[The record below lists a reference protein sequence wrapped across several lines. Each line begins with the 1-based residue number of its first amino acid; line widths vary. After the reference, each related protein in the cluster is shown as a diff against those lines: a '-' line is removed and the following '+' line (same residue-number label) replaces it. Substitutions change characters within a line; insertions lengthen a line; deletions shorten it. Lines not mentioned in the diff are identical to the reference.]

1 MALPPIKYRA
11 TDYPPQYRPVGYWRH
26 AGRRAEGSG
35 DPPDPRRRGRWW
47 ALLAVLL
54 ATLVLHAGI
63 AVAYLGDSGGTTT
76 KSSAADPAQ
85 KGARCDAK
93 GEPDPSVTV
102 PPDDSQGSS
111 DPGPGG
117 PDTGGSGGTGDSS
130 ASSDG
135 NSRGAL

>member
-1 MALPPIKYRA
+1 MALPPIQYRA

-26 AGRRAEGSG
+26 ARRRAEGTEQV
-35 DPPDPRRRGRWW
+35 PAPRRRGRWW

-63 AVAYLGDSGGTTT
+63 AFAYLGDSGSAAT
-76 KSSAADPAQ
+76 KSSAAAPAQ
-85 KGARCDAK
+85 KGARCDSK
-93 GEPDPSVTV
+93 GEPDPTVTV
-102 PPDDSQGSS
+102 PPTDSQDSP

-117 PDTGGSGGTGDSS
+117 QDSGGTGDSS
-130 ASSDG
+130 TAGGG